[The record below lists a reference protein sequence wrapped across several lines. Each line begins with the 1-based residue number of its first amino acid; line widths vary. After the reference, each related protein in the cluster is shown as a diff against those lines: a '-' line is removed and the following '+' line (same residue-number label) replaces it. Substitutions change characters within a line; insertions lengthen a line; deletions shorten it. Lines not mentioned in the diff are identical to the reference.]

1 MKIPFII
8 EDAKIA
14 LALEMGRVVTKEG
27 YAVEILDWNFKE
39 GKHEHFKVQGK
50 CVGVTACW
58 DKNGKYYINSD
69 CSSKKYRNIPRLD
82 LEIEIYDDSP

>member
-1 MKIPFII
+1 MKIPFDI

-27 YAVEILDWNFKE
+27 YAVEILDWDFKK
-39 GKHEHFKVQGK
+39 GKYEHFKIQGK
-50 CVGVTACW
+50 FMGSTACW
-58 DKNGKYYINSD
+58 DEYGKYYIHSENS
-69 CSSKKYRNIPRLD
+69 SNYISVPRLD